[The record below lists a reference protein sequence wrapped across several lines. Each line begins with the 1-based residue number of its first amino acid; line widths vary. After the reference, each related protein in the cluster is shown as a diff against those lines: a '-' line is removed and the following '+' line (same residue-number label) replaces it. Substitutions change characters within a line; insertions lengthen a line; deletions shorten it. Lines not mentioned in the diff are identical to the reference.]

1 MLELFMCLRLA
12 LLDLFLNFYSLEVT
26 FFSNFWSQFI
36 VKFFVISIFP
46 SICIMFCI
54 FSQQESL
61 ILKKKNGWL
70 GVGGLIQLFKPK
82 NSPN

>member
-1 MLELFMCLRLA
+1 
-12 LLDLFLNFYSLEVT
+12 
-26 FFSNFWSQFI
+26 
-36 VKFFVISIFP
+36 
-46 SICIMFCI
+46 MFCI